1 MKKQNVWAALAVA
14 TFTALALGLTACSD
28 SGVTPEDPMGL
39 TQRQTTSFDL
49 NATPTEINDATM
61 DMMMSERP
69 DPNKGKPV
77 RNPFAELLKHLN
89 LTADQQAAV
98 EGLLAS
104 HRECVS
110 AALESLRAAEK
121 EIISAARTAAE
132 AVKQQ
137 VKDGTLTRD
146 EARAQLRAISERTR
160 QALKALPGREEARKA
175 MKSCD
180 DAFLRGLS
188 EILTPEQTAILK
200 RWVESRKGGKD
211 NPQNP
216 GGGGRDTT
224 HKGGDTTGHGGG
236 NTPPGGR
243 G

>member
-1 MKKQNVWAALAVA
+1 MKKQNVWVAFAVT
-14 TFTALALGLTACSD
+14 TFTALALSLTACSD
-28 SGVTPEDPMGL
+28 NGVTPEDPMGL
-39 TQRQTTSFDL
+39 VQSQTTSFDL
-49 NATPTEINDATM
+49 NANPTDINDATM
-61 DMMMSERP
+61 EMMMSERP

-77 RNPFAELLKHLN
+77 RNPFADLLRHLN
-89 LTADQQAAV
+89 LSDDQKGAV

-104 HRECVS
+104 HRECVAS
-110 AALESLRAAEK
+110 ALESLRAAEK
-121 EIISAARTAAE
+121 EIISAARAAAE
-132 AVKQQ
+132 EIKQQ

-146 EARAQLRAISERTR
+146 EARAKLRAISERTR

-180 DAFLRGLS
+180 DTFLRGLS

-200 RWVESRKGGKD
+200 RWLDSRHGGKD
-211 NPQNP
+211 KPHNP
-216 GGGGRDTT
+216 GNGRDTT
-224 HKGGDTTGHGGG
+224 RKGDTTGRGGG